1 MLRPVYF
8 VLGVVMVALGII
20 GIFVPLMPTTSFLIL
35 AAWCFAR
42 SSRRAE
48 AWLLQHRRLGPAI
61 VAWRQNRS
69 IAPRHKAMSI
79 GGMTLG
85 MTIFVITAHP
95 AWWLAMGVGLL
106 LLACAVFVATRP
118 SPVA

>member
-8 VLGVVMVALGII
+8 VLGVVLVVLGII

-48 AWLLQHRRLGPAI
+48 AWLLQHPRLGPAI
-61 VAWRQNRS
+61 LAWRENGA
-69 IAPRHKAMSI
+69 IAPRHKAMSV
-79 GGMTLG
+79 GGMGLG
-85 MTIFVITAHP
+85 LVIFVLTAHP
-95 AWWLAMGVGLL
+95 AWWLALLVTLL
-106 LLACAVFVATRP
+106 LLACSVFVLTRP
-118 SPVA
+118 SPTA